1 MRKPPPEEIEEAGSD
16 DETGISVSQS
26 QSQLGEDNN
35 TNNNNNNSNTAIT
48 TNNSNNMGDD
58 SKMEKVPDSTQLTEK
73 PTLLSVV
80 S

>member
-26 QSQLGEDNN
+26 QTQLGEDNN
-35 TNNNNNNSNTAIT
+35 TKNNNNNNSNTAIT
-48 TNNSNNMGDD
+48 TNNNDNTDD
-58 SKMEKVPDSTQLTEK
+58 AKMEKVTVSTNEK